1 MLGLTAKTPRES
13 IAAQYDFLACSSRR
27 NNDFARAFFRFA
39 FMPLSYWL
47 NSQLVQITTGYLP
60 SSG

>member
-39 FMPLSYWL
+39 FIRLSYWL
-47 NSQLVQITTGYLP
+47 HSQVFWPSTGIAP
-60 SSG
+60 AGG